1 MGHGM
6 APEWVVIAVSLL
18 FVGMGSLF
26 LLLRNIF
33 GHVEVSPFF
42 YLCRV
47 NSKIV
52 GRKGMVILNQS
63 WGIFFLVTGLL
74 LFLFL
79 IPSKTLRDFL
89 IPLMFLWFLCFII
102 IDLLL
107 YFDLKRHP
115 RNGGEVREERRA
127 EESFSGKFK
136 VGEGILQRVFL
147 WGFLGLFL
155 SGVML
160 FPSILVSHPR
170 KEFAVS
176 IMVAWVFSLIV
187 FILRYLQWRGN

>member
-1 MGHGM
+1 MGHGT

-18 FVGMGSLF
+18 FVGMGSLL
-26 LLLRNIF
+26 LLLRNIV
-33 GHVEVSPFF
+33 GHVEVSLFF
-42 YLCRV
+42 YLWRV
-47 NSKIV
+47 NSEVV
-52 GRKGMVILNQS
+52 GRKGMVILNQF

-79 IPSKTLRDFL
+79 ILSKTLRDFL

-102 IDLLL
+102 IYPLL

-127 EESFSGKFK
+127 EKGFSGKIK
-136 VGEGILQRVFL
+136 VGEVALQRVFL
-147 WGFLGLFL
+147 WGFLGLLL

-160 FPSILVSHPR
+160 FPSLLVSHLR
-170 KEFAVS
+170 KEFVIS

-187 FILRYLQWRGN
+187 FILRYHQWRGN

>member
-1 MGHGM
+1 MSSKLKNRGKEENGHSQSILGY
-6 APEWVVIAVSLL
+6 
-18 FVGMGSLF
+18 
-26 LLLRNIF
+26 
-33 GHVEVSPFF
+33 FF
-42 YLCRV
+42 
-47 NSKIV
+47 
-52 GRKGMVILNQS
+52 
-63 WGIFFLVTGLL
+63 FFVTGLL

-136 VGEGILQRVFL
+136 VGEGTLQRVFL

>member
-6 APEWVVIAVSLL
+6 APAWVVIAVSLL

-42 YLCRV
+42 HLCRI

-136 VGEGILQRVFL
+136 VGEGTLQRVFL